1 MDSTMFPFFEGSAIS
16 SDAQRPRG
24 RTGCLSIP
32 QHHFLAPGCPAGG
45 CHVHSESHAARPS
58 GLPASQR
65 KTAHADS
72 PISHCRGVLSQRW
85 SCQALDQPSCSPGRV
100 HPRSPQEGFAGS
112 TMAQPV
118 PVLLWAWC
126 ALTALAG
133 AVRGSFDVSVLPEA
147 PMVAYGGAVWIN
159 CSTTCQDPDVRGSLE
174 TSLTKTDE
182 KIGPGWVAFLLKNI
196 TEWASAP
203 QCYFSCRGRV
213 KVVFAN
219 ISAYRAPERVGLE
232 RLPELE
238 LGRAYNLTCRVLNV
252 APVRHLTVT
261 LRQGGRTLHTETFQN
276 RTRAG
281 PDDVTVTKEITPRRR
296 DHGQEVTCHTALDL
310 TPHEPHLENSSSAVE
325 LKVYALPEEPQ
336 LQISH
341 HIEVGDKATAR
352 CDVTKVFP
360 AAGEARFTL
369 SFGGQRLNFTVTT
382 SNDTATAQGEVR
394 SLSAGERQLTCT
406 VSVGPV
412 SRSAGQSVL
421 VYSLPEPILEITESQ
436 THVNSSVTVTC
447 RSPKAHPPDV
457 LLQLRDAKR
466 VLVRSAPAQP
476 LVDFPLTAGE
486 EDNGREFTCEA
497 RLASANQTVK
507 RTSARLTVV
516 YGPRMDDSGCPREW
530 TWKEGTEQTFSC
542 QAQGNPEPAVEC
554 KKDGVP
560 FSIGVQQQVRRED
573 AGTYHC
579 EAFNSY
585 GYASR
590 DVTVHVEWAARG
602 SFEVSVSP
610 AAPVVAYGES
620 VWINCS
626 TTCPD
631 PDARGSLETSL
642 TKTDHK
648 SGPGWVA
655 FLLKNITE
663 WMSAFQCQFSCRGR
677 VKVVFANISAY
688 RAPERVG
695 LERLPELELGRAYNL
710 TCRVLSVAPVRHL
723 TVTLRQGGRT
733 LHTETFQNRTRAAA
747 DDVTVT
753 QEITPRRWDH
763 GQQATCHAALDLR
776 PRGPLLQSSSSA
788 VELQEAGEFRLTLG
802 RGDQPG
808 AGSSSRT
815 FNGMGVPPAAG
826 SGETRTQAPASS
838 RELGGGRPGSCAA
851 PRRAPSSARDEAP
864 APPIPSPAR
873 RVLSHAAPA
882 APAPGSRALPAP
894 AAAPGAPRYVP
905 GSGPG
910 AMPAG
915 RGCERRAAGRGRDR
929 PTCGVPAT
937 ASSPHPAARAWPAG
951 GPEREPVRPPGRIGG
966 AGSASPARLCGRW
979 WVPVVR
985 GGGVW
990 EPGLLGSL
998 PSSGREVGAT
1008 GPFAISGAAE
1018 EPFNVSV
1025 RPEDSVVEHGGA
1037 IWLNCST
1044 TCQDPGAR
1052 GGLETSLTKAQE
1064 KRGPRWE
1071 ARELV
1076 NIWEWVSAP
1085 QCYFFCYGKVT
1096 RASAHITTY
1105 RAPERVGLERIPEL
1119 ERGRAYNLTCRVLNV
1134 APVRHLTVTLRQ
1146 GGRTLH
1152 TETFQNR
1159 TRAAAD
1165 NVTVT
1170 HEIIPQRQDH
1180 GQEVTC
1186 HSALDLRPLG
1196 QLFQNSSPAV
1206 ELRVFALPEE
1216 PQLQIS
1222 HHIEVGD
1229 KATAR
1234 CDVTK
1239 VFPAAGEARFTLS
1252 FGGQHLNFTVTTSND
1267 TATAQGE
1274 VRSLSAGERQLTCTV
1289 SVGPVSRSA
1298 GQSVL
1303 VYSFPQ
1309 PVLEID
1315 QPRALVNRNVS
1326 LTCCSPPSQPPGT
1339 TLQLRDSERTLA
1351 SGHQPCLQLTLTA
1364 RKGDNGRQF
1373 TCEGN
1378 LALGSHSFVKN
1389 TSAQL
1394 IVLYKPTLDE
1404 SGCPSHQ
1411 TWLEGTQQQLACEAD
1426 GNPTPEVSCRKGSQ
1440 VYNAGSVQNV
1450 TRGHAGVYRCSA
1462 TNVHG
1467 TASRNMTIHVE
1478 CKGRDR
1484 SLWRPWGADGPT
1496 QLGSP
1501 VSGARGFQCLAR
1513 SDAVPANARRVRRRG
1528 SATWLRTGNGTRGLS
1543 PTRGSVSNLAPDK
1556 PSMDELSCPSA
1567 WTWVKGMPQA
1577 FSCDADG
1584 IPAPEVVCTKDGVS
1598 YRLGQGLGLKDP
1610 MGTYQC
1616 NATNPHGSAT
1626 KTVTITLEYKPT
1638 MDESSCPSTRA
1649 WLEGTLH
1656 TLACEADGI
1665 PVPRV
1670 PCAKEGA
1677 ADEFSGERNVSRN
1690 DSGTYWCTAINRH
1703 GSARRAVTVRVEYR
1717 PVVLLLAV
1725 SPSATVP
1732 RGANFNISCRAEGSP
1747 APAYR
1752 WTVPPAPNV
1761 HCSAD
1766 NSTVSVAGADRHN
1779 RGVYVCRVSNAHG
1792 QHLGRLQIQVTDNRL
1807 IVAALTVGVAVL
1819 LLGGAAG
1826 FVYYLKST
1834 ACKKGEYNV
1843 QDAES
1848 SSEATCLG
1856 RDSAVYGIQLTQ
1868 T

>member
-1 MDSTMFPFFEGSAIS
+1 MELGRLGLGSSMLSHGRIVPTTAM
-16 SDAQRPRG
+16 RPQW
-24 RTGCLSIP
+24 L
-32 QHHFLAPGCPAGG
+32 QHPSAGG
-45 CHVHSESHAARPS
+45 SLQWLLLLLVLPGAA
-58 GLPASQR
+58 Q
-65 KTAHADS
+65 DS
-72 PISHCRGVLSQRW
+72 F
-85 SCQALDQPSCSPGRV
+85 
-100 HPRSPQEGFAGS
+100 E
-112 TMAQPV
+112 
-118 PVLLWAWC
+118 
-126 ALTALAG
+126 
-133 AVRGSFDVSVLPEA
+133 VSVSPAA
-147 PMVAYGGAVWIN
+147 PVVAYGGAVWIN
-159 CSTTCQDPDVRGSLE
+159 CSTTCPDPDARGSLE
-174 TSLTKTDE
+174 NTSLTKTDE
-182 KIGPGWVAFLLKNI
+182 KTGPGWVAFLLKNI
-196 TEWASAP
+196 TEWVSAP
-203 QCYFSCRGRV
+203 QCYFTCRGRV
-213 KVVFAN
+213 KVAFAN
-219 ISAYRAPERVGLE
+219 ISAFRAPERVVLE
-232 RLPELE
+232 RIPELE

-261 LRQGGRTLHTETFQN
+261 LRQGGRILHTETFQN
-276 RTRAG
+276 HTRAG
-281 PDDVTVTKEITPRRR
+281 PDNVTVTKEITPQQR
-296 DHGQEVTCHTALDL
+296 DHGQEVTCHAALDL
-310 TPHEPHLENSSSAVE
+310 TPHEPHFENSSSAVE

-336 LQISH
+336 LQIFH
-341 HIEVGDKATAR
+341 HIEVGTKATAR
-352 CDVTKVFP
+352 CEVTKVFP
-360 AAGEARFTL
+360 AAGEAQFNL
-369 SFGGQRLNFTVTT
+369 SFGGQSLNFTVTT
-382 SNDTATAQGEVR
+382 SNDRATAQGEVR

-421 VYSLPEPILEITESQ
+421 VYSLPEPILEITEPQ

-466 VLVRSAPAQP
+466 VLVPSARDQP
-476 LVDFPLTAGE
+476 LVHFPLTAGE

-497 RLASANQTVK
+497 RLASDNQTMK
-507 RTSARLTVV
+507 RTSARLTVL
-516 YGPRMDDSGCPREW
+516 W
-530 TWKEGTEQTFSC
+530 
-542 QAQGNPEPAVEC
+542 
-554 KKDGVP
+554 
-560 FSIGVQQQVRRED
+560 
-573 AGTYHC
+573 
-579 EAFNSY
+579 
-585 GYASR
+585 
-590 DVTVHVEWAARG
+590 
-602 SFEVSVSP
+602 
-610 AAPVVAYGES
+610 
-620 VWINCS
+620 
-626 TTCPD
+626 
-631 PDARGSLETSL
+631 
-642 TKTDHK
+642 
-648 SGPGWVA
+648 
-655 FLLKNITE
+655 
-663 WMSAFQCQFSCRGR
+663 
-677 VKVVFANISAY
+677 
-688 RAPERVG
+688 APERVV

-710 TCRVLSVAPVRHL
+710 TCRVLSVAPIRHL
-723 TVTLRQGGRT
+723 NVTLRQGGRT
-733 LHTETFQNRTRAAA
+733 LHTETFQNRTRVGP

-763 GQQATCHAALDLR
+763 GQEATCHAALDLR

-788 VELQEAGEFRLTLG
+788 VELQEAESPKAKIIASTAIATVLAMPLGIVACYSVEKRSPSGRTLCCG
-802 RGDQPG
+802 CEKPPTSGLVRSCRAHAQQG
-808 AGSSSRT
+808 AG
-815 FNGMGVPPAAG
+815 G
-826 SGETRTQAPASS
+826 SY
-838 RELGGGRPGSCAA
+838 GSCH
-851 PRRAPSSARDEAP
+851 S
-864 APPIPSPAR
+864 
-873 RVLSHAAPA
+873 LN
-882 APAPGSRALPAP
+882 GQ
-894 AAAPGAPRYVP
+894 
-905 GSGPG
+905 
-910 AMPAG
+910 AMGFGDLTP
-915 RGCERRAAGRGRDR
+915 
-929 PTCGVPAT
+929 
-937 ASSPHPAARAWPAG
+937 
-951 GPEREPVRPPGRIGG
+951 
-966 AGSASPARLCGRW
+966 
-979 WVPVVR
+979 
-985 GGGVW
+985 
-990 EPGLLGSL
+990 
-998 PSSGREVGAT
+998 
-1008 GPFAISGAAE
+1008 GAAE
-1018 EPFNVSV
+1018 RPFNMSV
-1025 RPEDSVVEHGGA
+1025 RPEDSVVEHGGS

-1044 TCQDPGAR
+1044 TCQDPDAR
-1052 GGLETSLTKAQE
+1052 SGLETSLTKAQE

-1085 QCYFFCYGKVT
+1085 QCYFFCYGEVT
-1096 RASAHITTY
+1096 RASARITTY
-1105 RAPERVGLERIPEL
+1105 RVPERVVLERLPEL
-1119 ERGRAYNLTCRVLNV
+1119 ELGQAYNLTCRVLNV

-1152 TETFQNR
+1152 TETFQNH

-1216 PQLQIS
+1216 PQLRTS
-1222 HHIEVGD
+1222 LYIEVGT

-1234 CDVTK
+1234 CEVTK
-1239 VFPAAGEARFTLS
+1239 VFPAAGEAQFNLS
-1252 FGGQHLNFTVTTSND
+1252 FGGQSLNFTITTLND

-1326 LTCCSPPSQPPGT
+1326 LTCCSPASQPPGT
-1339 TLQLRDSERTLA
+1339 TLQLRDSERTLE

-1394 IVLYKPTLDE
+1394 IVLYGPEMDDA
-1404 SGCPSHQ
+1404 GCARTRTWVEETEQ
-1411 TWLEGTQQQLACEAD
+1411 TLACLAS
-1426 GNPTPEVSCRKGSQ
+1426 GNPAPAVVCTKEGAPYGVGLQRRVARE
-1440 VYNAGSVQNV
+1440 
-1450 TRGHAGVYRCSA
+1450 HAGTYHCTA
-1462 TNVHG
+1462 TNTHG
-1467 TASRNMTIHVE
+1467 S
-1478 CKGRDR
+1478 
-1484 SLWRPWGADGPT
+1484 
-1496 QLGSP
+1496 
-1501 VSGARGFQCLAR
+1501 
-1513 SDAVPANARRVRRRG
+1513 ARREVTVR
-1528 SATWLRTGNGTRGLS
+1528 
-1543 PTRGSVSNLAPDK
+1543 VEYK

-1598 YRLGQGLGLKDP
+1598 YRPGQGLGLTDP

-1616 NATNPHGSAT
+1616 NATNSHGSAT
-1626 KTVTITLEYKPT
+1626 KTVAITLEYKPT

-1649 WLEGTLH
+1649 WVEGSLH
-1656 TLACEADGI
+1656 TLACEAVGI

-1677 ADEFSGERNVSRN
+1677 AEEFGGERSVSRN
-1690 DSGTYWCTAINRH
+1690 DSGTYWCTATNRH
-1703 GSARRAVTVRVEYR
+1703 GSARRAVTVRVELG
-1717 PVVLLLAV
+1717 PVLPPSA

-1761 HCSAD
+1761 HYSAD

-1792 QHLGRLQIQVTDNRL
+1792 QHLGQLQIQVTDNRL
-1807 IVAALTVGVAVL
+1807 IVAALIAGVAVL
-1819 LLGGAAG
+1819 LLGGTAG
-1826 FVYYLKST
+1826 LVYYLKST

-1848 SSEATCLG
+1848 SSKATCLG
-1856 RDSAVYGIQLTQ
+1856 RDSAVYEIQLMQ

>member
-1 MDSTMFPFFEGSAIS
+1 MTGLWSREAGKPGLRRRPVLGNSGAGARAPALRRAALPPPPETKPPRRQSRARRGASSAM
-16 SDAQRPRG
+16 RPR
-24 RTGCLSIP
+24 
-32 QHHFLAPGCPAGG
+32 
-45 CHVHSESHAARPS
+45 
-58 GLPASQR
+58 
-65 KTAHADS
+65 
-72 PISHCRGVLSQRW
+72 
-85 SCQALDQPSCSPGRV
+85 
-100 HPRSPQEGFAGS
+100 
-112 TMAQPV
+112 
-118 PVLLWAWC
+118 
-126 ALTALAG
+126 
-133 AVRGSFDVSVLPEA
+133 
-147 PMVAYGGAVWIN
+147 
-159 CSTTCQDPDVRGSLE
+159 
-174 TSLTKTDE
+174 
-182 KIGPGWVAFLLKNI
+182 
-196 TEWASAP
+196 
-203 QCYFSCRGRV
+203 
-213 KVVFAN
+213 
-219 ISAYRAPERVGLE
+219 
-232 RLPELE
+232 
-238 LGRAYNLTCRVLNV
+238 
-252 APVRHLTVT
+252 
-261 LRQGGRTLHTETFQN
+261 
-276 RTRAG
+276 
-281 PDDVTVTKEITPRRR
+281 
-296 DHGQEVTCHTALDL
+296 
-310 TPHEPHLENSSSAVE
+310 
-325 LKVYALPEEPQ
+325 
-336 LQISH
+336 
-341 HIEVGDKATAR
+341 
-352 CDVTKVFP
+352 
-360 AAGEARFTL
+360 
-369 SFGGQRLNFTVTT
+369 
-382 SNDTATAQGEVR
+382 
-394 SLSAGERQLTCT
+394 
-406 VSVGPV
+406 
-412 SRSAGQSVL
+412 
-421 VYSLPEPILEITESQ
+421 
-436 THVNSSVTVTC
+436 
-447 RSPKAHPPDV
+447 
-457 LLQLRDAKR
+457 QLR
-466 VLVRSAPAQP
+466 P
-476 LVDFPLTAGE
+476 
-486 EDNGREFTCEA
+486 
-497 RLASANQTVK
+497 
-507 RTSARLTVV
+507 
-516 YGPRMDDSGCPREW
+516 
-530 TWKEGTEQTFSC
+530 
-542 QAQGNPEPAVEC
+542 
-554 KKDGVP
+554 
-560 FSIGVQQQVRRED
+560 
-573 AGTYHC
+573 
-579 EAFNSY
+579 
-585 GYASR
+585 
-590 DVTVHVEWAARG
+590 
-602 SFEVSVSP
+602 
-610 AAPVVAYGES
+610 
-620 VWINCS
+620 
-626 TTCPD
+626 
-631 PDARGSLETSL
+631 
-642 TKTDHK
+642 
-648 SGPGWVA
+648 
-655 FLLKNITE
+655 
-663 WMSAFQCQFSCRGR
+663 
-677 VKVVFANISAY
+677 
-688 RAPERVG
+688 
-695 LERLPELELGRAYNL
+695 
-710 TCRVLSVAPVRHL
+710 
-723 TVTLRQGGRT
+723 
-733 LHTETFQNRTRAAA
+733 
-747 DDVTVT
+747 
-753 QEITPRRWDH
+753 
-763 GQQATCHAALDLR
+763 
-776 PRGPLLQSSSSA
+776 
-788 VELQEAGEFRLTLG
+788 
-802 RGDQPG
+802 
-808 AGSSSRT
+808 
-815 FNGMGVPPAAG
+815 
-826 SGETRTQAPASS
+826 
-838 RELGGGRPGSCAA
+838 
-851 PRRAPSSARDEAP
+851 
-864 APPIPSPAR
+864 
-873 RVLSHAAPA
+873 
-882 APAPGSRALPAP
+882 PAPGRCLPLLLLLALP
-894 AAAPGAPRYVP
+894 
-905 GSGPG
+905 
-910 AMPAG
+910 
-915 RGCERRAAGRGRDR
+915 
-929 PTCGVPAT
+929 
-937 ASSPHPAARAWPAG
+937 
-951 GPEREPVRPPGRIGG
+951 
-966 AGSASPARLCGRW
+966 
-979 WVPVVR
+979 
-985 GGGVW
+985 
-990 EPGLLGSL
+990 
-998 PSSGREVGAT
+998 
-1008 GPFAISGAAE
+1008 GAAE

-1478 CKGRDR
+1478 Y
-1484 SLWRPWGADGPT
+1484 
-1496 QLGSP
+1496 
-1501 VSGARGFQCLAR
+1501 
-1513 SDAVPANARRVRRRG
+1513 
-1528 SATWLRTGNGTRGLS
+1528 
-1543 PTRGSVSNLAPDK
+1543 K

>member
-1 MDSTMFPFFEGSAIS
+1 MGPGLSWPGSACAPS
-16 SDAQRPRG
+16 PHFQLQRLSPHRPAPPR
-24 RTGCLSIP
+24 
-32 QHHFLAPGCPAGG
+32 
-45 CHVHSESHAARPS
+45 
-58 GLPASQR
+58 
-65 KTAHADS
+65 
-72 PISHCRGVLSQRW
+72 
-85 SCQALDQPSCSPGRV
+85 SPGRPGKTPV
-100 HPRSPQEGFAGS
+100 GFSGLGPGPTVLTENPSPAPPAPALSVPLSSAMRPQWLKHPSPGGS
-112 TMAQPV
+112 LTWLLLLLVLPGAAQ
-118 PVLLWAWC
+118 
-126 ALTALAG
+126 
-133 AVRGSFDVSVLPEA
+133 GSFEVSVSPAA
-147 PMVAYGGAVWIN
+147 PVVAYGGAVWIN
-159 CSTTCQDPDVRGSLE
+159 CSTTCPDPDARGNLE
-174 TSLTKTDE
+174 TSLTKTNE
-182 KIGPGWVAFLLKNI
+182 KTGPGWVAFLLKNI
-196 TEWASAP
+196 TEWVSAP
-203 QCYFSCRGRV
+203 QCQFTCRGRV
-213 KVVFAN
+213 KVAFAN
-219 ISAYRAPERVGLE
+219 ISTFRAPERVVLE

-238 LGRAYNLTCRVLNV
+238 LGRAYSLTCRVLSV
-252 APVRHLTVT
+252 APVRHLNVT
-261 LRQGGRTLHTETFQN
+261 LRKGGRTLHTETFQN

-281 PDDVTVTKEITPRRR
+281 PDDVTVT
-296 DHGQEVTCHTALDL
+296 
-310 TPHEPHLENSSSAVE
+310 
-325 LKVYALPEEPQ
+325 
-336 LQISH
+336 
-341 HIEVGDKATAR
+341 
-352 CDVTKVFP
+352 
-360 AAGEARFTL
+360 
-369 SFGGQRLNFTVTT
+369 
-382 SNDTATAQGEVR
+382 
-394 SLSAGERQLTCT
+394 
-406 VSVGPV
+406 
-412 SRSAGQSVL
+412 
-421 VYSLPEPILEITESQ
+421 
-436 THVNSSVTVTC
+436 
-447 RSPKAHPPDV
+447 
-457 LLQLRDAKR
+457 
-466 VLVRSAPAQP
+466 
-476 LVDFPLTAGE
+476 
-486 EDNGREFTCEA
+486 
-497 RLASANQTVK
+497 
-507 RTSARLTVV
+507 
-516 YGPRMDDSGCPREW
+516 
-530 TWKEGTEQTFSC
+530 
-542 QAQGNPEPAVEC
+542 
-554 KKDGVP
+554 
-560 FSIGVQQQVRRED
+560 
-573 AGTYHC
+573 
-579 EAFNSY
+579 
-585 GYASR
+585 
-590 DVTVHVEWAARG
+590 
-602 SFEVSVSP
+602 
-610 AAPVVAYGES
+610 
-620 VWINCS
+620 
-626 TTCPD
+626 
-631 PDARGSLETSL
+631 
-642 TKTDHK
+642 
-648 SGPGWVA
+648 
-655 FLLKNITE
+655 
-663 WMSAFQCQFSCRGR
+663 
-677 VKVVFANISAY
+677 
-688 RAPERVG
+688 
-695 LERLPELELGRAYNL
+695 
-710 TCRVLSVAPVRHL
+710 
-723 TVTLRQGGRT
+723 
-733 LHTETFQNRTRAAA
+733 
-747 DDVTVT
+747 

-763 GQQATCHAALDLR
+763 GQEATCHAALDLR

-802 RGDQPG
+802 RRTLGQSPSCEQPVCRTHSSP
-808 AGSSSRT
+808 GSTFLGLTSEHSASSAPPVT
-815 FNGMGVPPAAG
+815 PPA
-826 SGETRTQAPASS
+826 S
-838 RELGGGRPGSCAA
+838 RGQELSHPSTPLPMLEEATWRRPGLGNGRPGSCAA
-851 PRRAPSSARDEAP
+851 PRRAPSSARDQAP

-910 AMPAG
+910 ARPAG

-929 PTCGVPAT
+929 PTGGVPAT
-937 ASSPHPAARAWPAG
+937 ASSPHPAVRAWPAG
-951 GPEREPVRPPGRIGG
+951 APRGSQSGR
-966 AGSASPARLCGRW
+966 
-979 WVPVVR
+979 R
-985 GGGVW
+985 GGSG
-990 EPGLLGSL
+990 GLV
-998 PSSGREVGAT
+998 RR
-1008 GPFAISGAAE
+1008 AAE
-1018 EPFNVSV
+1018 RPFNVSV
-1025 RPEDSVVEHGGA
+1025 WPEDSVVEHGGS
-1037 IWLNCST
+1037 IWINCST

-1085 QCYFFCYGKVT
+1085 QCYFFCYGEVT

-1105 RAPERVGLERIPEL
+1105 RAPERVVLERLPEL
-1119 ERGRAYNLTCRVLNV
+1119 ELGRAHNLTCRVLNV

-1170 HEIIPQRQDH
+1170 HKIIPQRRDH

-1216 PQLQIS
+1216 PQLQIF
-1222 HHIEVGD
+1222 HHIEVGT

-1234 CDVTK
+1234 CEVTQ

-1252 FGGQHLNFTVTTSND
+1252 FGGQSLNFTVTTSND

-1274 VRSLSAGERQLTCTV
+1274 VRSLSAGERRLTCTV

-1326 LTCCSPPSQPPGT
+1326 LTCCSPASQPPGT

-1351 SGHQPCLQLTLTA
+1351 SGHQPCLQLMLTA

-1404 SGCPSHQ
+1404 SGCPGHQ

-1426 GNPTPEVSCRKGSQ
+1426 GNPTPEVSCHKGSQ
-1440 VYNAGSVQNV
+1440 VYDTGSVQNV

-1462 TNVHG
+1462 TNAHG
-1467 TASRNMTIHVE
+1467 TAGRNVTIHVE
-1478 CKGRDR
+1478 Y
-1484 SLWRPWGADGPT
+1484 GPEMDDA
-1496 QLGSP
+1496 GC
-1501 VSGARGFQCLAR
+1501 ARTRTWVEETEQTLACLAWGNPAP
-1513 SDAVPANARRVRRRG
+1513 AVACTKDGASYGMGVQRRVAREHAGTYHCTATNTHGSARREVTVR
-1528 SATWLRTGNGTRGLS
+1528 
-1543 PTRGSVSNLAPDK
+1543 VEYK

-1598 YRLGQGLGLKDP
+1598 YRLGQRQGLTDP

-1670 PCAKEGA
+1670 SCAKEGA
-1677 ADEFSGERNVSRN
+1677 AEEFGGERNVSRN
-1690 DSGTYWCTAINRH
+1690 DSGTYWCTAVNRY

-1717 PVVLLLAV
+1717 PVVLLLDV
-1725 SPSATVP
+1725 SPSATIP

-1807 IVAALTVGVAVL
+1807 IVAALIAGVAVL
-1819 LLGGAAG
+1819 LLGGTAG
-1826 FVYYLKST
+1826 LVYYLKST

-1848 SSEATCLG
+1848 SSKATCLG

>member
-1 MDSTMFPFFEGSAIS
+1 M
-16 SDAQRPRG
+16 RPR
-24 RTGCLSIP
+24 R
-32 QHHFLAPGCPAGG
+32 
-45 CHVHSESHAARPS
+45 
-58 GLPASQR
+58 
-65 KTAHADS
+65 
-72 PISHCRGVLSQRW
+72 
-85 SCQALDQPSCSPGRV
+85 
-100 HPRSPQEGFAGS
+100 
-112 TMAQPV
+112 
-118 PVLLWAWC
+118 
-126 ALTALAG
+126 
-133 AVRGSFDVSVLPEA
+133 
-147 PMVAYGGAVWIN
+147 
-159 CSTTCQDPDVRGSLE
+159 
-174 TSLTKTDE
+174 
-182 KIGPGWVAFLLKNI
+182 
-196 TEWASAP
+196 
-203 QCYFSCRGRV
+203 
-213 KVVFAN
+213 
-219 ISAYRAPERVGLE
+219 
-232 RLPELE
+232 
-238 LGRAYNLTCRVLNV
+238 
-252 APVRHLTVT
+252 
-261 LRQGGRTLHTETFQN
+261 
-276 RTRAG
+276 
-281 PDDVTVTKEITPRRR
+281 
-296 DHGQEVTCHTALDL
+296 
-310 TPHEPHLENSSSAVE
+310 
-325 LKVYALPEEPQ
+325 
-336 LQISH
+336 
-341 HIEVGDKATAR
+341 
-352 CDVTKVFP
+352 
-360 AAGEARFTL
+360 
-369 SFGGQRLNFTVTT
+369 
-382 SNDTATAQGEVR
+382 
-394 SLSAGERQLTCT
+394 
-406 VSVGPV
+406 
-412 SRSAGQSVL
+412 
-421 VYSLPEPILEITESQ
+421 
-436 THVNSSVTVTC
+436 
-447 RSPKAHPPDV
+447 
-457 LLQLRDAKR
+457 
-466 VLVRSAPAQP
+466 
-476 LVDFPLTAGE
+476 
-486 EDNGREFTCEA
+486 
-497 RLASANQTVK
+497 
-507 RTSARLTVV
+507 
-516 YGPRMDDSGCPREW
+516 
-530 TWKEGTEQTFSC
+530 
-542 QAQGNPEPAVEC
+542 
-554 KKDGVP
+554 
-560 FSIGVQQQVRRED
+560 
-573 AGTYHC
+573 
-579 EAFNSY
+579 
-585 GYASR
+585 
-590 DVTVHVEWAARG
+590 
-602 SFEVSVSP
+602 
-610 AAPVVAYGES
+610 
-620 VWINCS
+620 
-626 TTCPD
+626 
-631 PDARGSLETSL
+631 
-642 TKTDHK
+642 
-648 SGPGWVA
+648 
-655 FLLKNITE
+655 
-663 WMSAFQCQFSCRGR
+663 
-677 VKVVFANISAY
+677 
-688 RAPERVG
+688 
-695 LERLPELELGRAYNL
+695 
-710 TCRVLSVAPVRHL
+710 
-723 TVTLRQGGRT
+723 
-733 LHTETFQNRTRAAA
+733 
-747 DDVTVT
+747 
-753 QEITPRRWDH
+753 
-763 GQQATCHAALDLR
+763 LR
-776 PRGPLLQSSSSA
+776 P
-788 VELQEAGEFRLTLG
+788 
-802 RGDQPG
+802 
-808 AGSSSRT
+808 
-815 FNGMGVPPAAG
+815 
-826 SGETRTQAPASS
+826 
-838 RELGGGRPGSCAA
+838 
-851 PRRAPSSARDEAP
+851 
-864 APPIPSPAR
+864 
-873 RVLSHAAPA
+873 
-882 APAPGSRALPAP
+882 PAPGRCLPLLLLLALP
-894 AAAPGAPRYVP
+894 
-905 GSGPG
+905 
-910 AMPAG
+910 
-915 RGCERRAAGRGRDR
+915 
-929 PTCGVPAT
+929 
-937 ASSPHPAARAWPAG
+937 
-951 GPEREPVRPPGRIGG
+951 
-966 AGSASPARLCGRW
+966 
-979 WVPVVR
+979 
-985 GGGVW
+985 
-990 EPGLLGSL
+990 
-998 PSSGREVGAT
+998 
-1008 GPFAISGAAE
+1008 GAAE

-1105 RAPERVGLERIPEL
+1105 RVPERVGLERIPEL

-1196 QLFQNSSPAV
+1196 QLFQNSSSAV

-1252 FGGQHLNFTVTTSND
+1252 FGGERLNFTVTTSND

-1326 LTCCSPPSQPPGT
+1326 LTCCSPASQPPGT

-1426 GNPTPEVSCRKGSQ
+1426 GNPTPEVSCRKDSQ
-1440 VYNAGSVQNV
+1440 VYDAGSVQNV

-1467 TASRNMTIHVE
+1467 TAGRNVTIHVE
-1478 CKGRDR
+1478 YGPEMDNAGCARTQTWVEETEQ
-1484 SLWRPWGADGPT
+1484 SLA
-1496 QLGSP
+1496 
-1501 VSGARGFQCLAR
+1501 CLAWGNPAP
-1513 SDAVPANARRVRRRG
+1513 AVVCTKDGAPYGVGVQRRVAREHAGTYHCTAANTHG
-1528 SATWLRTGNGTRGLS
+1528 SAHREVTVR
-1543 PTRGSVSNLAPDK
+1543 VEYK

-1819 LLGGAAG
+1819 LLGGTAG
-1826 FVYYLKST
+1826 LVYYLKST

-1848 SSEATCLG
+1848 SSKATCLG
-1856 RDSAVYGIQLTQ
+1856 RDSAVYGIQLMQ

>member
-579 EAFNSY
+579 KAFNSY

-688 RAPERVG
+688 R
-695 LERLPELELGRAYNL
+695 
-710 TCRVLSVAPVRHL
+710 
-723 TVTLRQGGRT
+723 
-733 LHTETFQNRTRAAA
+733 
-747 DDVTVT
+747 
-753 QEITPRRWDH
+753 
-763 GQQATCHAALDLR
+763 
-776 PRGPLLQSSSSA
+776 
-788 VELQEAGEFRLTLG
+788 
-802 RGDQPG
+802 
-808 AGSSSRT
+808 
-815 FNGMGVPPAAG
+815 
-826 SGETRTQAPASS
+826 
-838 RELGGGRPGSCAA
+838 
-851 PRRAPSSARDEAP
+851 
-864 APPIPSPAR
+864 
-873 RVLSHAAPA
+873 
-882 APAPGSRALPAP
+882 
-894 AAAPGAPRYVP
+894 
-905 GSGPG
+905 
-910 AMPAG
+910 
-915 RGCERRAAGRGRDR
+915 
-929 PTCGVPAT
+929 
-937 ASSPHPAARAWPAG
+937 
-951 GPEREPVRPPGRIGG
+951 
-966 AGSASPARLCGRW
+966 
-979 WVPVVR
+979 
-985 GGGVW
+985 
-990 EPGLLGSL
+990 
-998 PSSGREVGAT
+998 
-1008 GPFAISGAAE
+1008 AAE

-1426 GNPTPEVSCRKGSQ
+1426 GNPTPEVSCHKGSQ

>member
-1 MDSTMFPFFEGSAIS
+1 
-16 SDAQRPRG
+16 
-24 RTGCLSIP
+24 
-32 QHHFLAPGCPAGG
+32 
-45 CHVHSESHAARPS
+45 
-58 GLPASQR
+58 
-65 KTAHADS
+65 
-72 PISHCRGVLSQRW
+72 
-85 SCQALDQPSCSPGRV
+85 
-100 HPRSPQEGFAGS
+100 
-112 TMAQPV
+112 MAQPV

-159 CSTTCQDPDVRGSLE
+159 CSTTCQDPDARGSLE

-281 PDDVTVTKEITPRRR
+281 PDDVTVTKEITPQQR

-447 RSPKAHPPDV
+447 RSPEAHPPDV

-497 RLASANQTVK
+497 RLASANQTMK
-507 RTSARLTVV
+507 RTSARLTVL

-542 QAQGNPEPAVEC
+542 QAQGNPEPAMMC

-602 SFEVSVSP
+602 SFEVSVLP
-610 AAPVVAYGES
+610 AAPVVAYGGA

-631 PDARGSLETSL
+631 PDVRGSLETSL
-642 TKTDHK
+642 TKTNHK
-648 SGPGWVA
+648 NGPGWVA

-663 WMSAFQCQFSCRGR
+663 WMSAFQCQFTCRGR
-677 VKVVFANISAY
+677 VKMVFANISAY

-710 TCRVLSVAPVRHL
+710 TCRVLNVAPVRHL

-802 RGDQPG
+802 RGDQPVLLFFLRIQTHMAAPLKPVTKLSDWATTWQMKFNVDKCQVTHTGKNNPNYTYNVMG
-808 AGSSSRT
+808 ANLATTNQEKDLGVIMDSSLKTSMQCAEAVKKANRMLGIIKKGIENKT
-815 FNGMGVPPAAG
+815 ENILLPLYKSMEHPHLEYCVQMWSPLLHTPPCPLPLPSLPIAHRNLHARVTPPASRG
-826 SGETRTQAPASS
+826 QELSQPSAPLPMLEEAAWCQSS
-838 RELGGGRPGSCAA
+838 PEP
-851 PRRAPSSARDEAP
+851 PS
-864 APPIPSPAR
+864 
-873 RVLSHAAPA
+873 
-882 APAPGSRALPAP
+882 SRALGTPGPAFP
-894 AAAPGAPRYVP
+894 EHPHAGVRAGALRRAGVPVGLARGAPFADGLRTRVRDQH
-905 GSGPG
+905 SARTGP
-910 AMPAG
+910 
-915 RGCERRAAGRGRDR
+915 RAA
-929 PTCGVPAT
+929 VL
-937 ASSPHPAARAWPAG
+937 
-951 GPEREPVRPPGRIGG
+951 
-966 AGSASPARLCGRW
+966 RLLSC
-979 WVPVVR
+979 
-985 GGGVW
+985 
-990 EPGLLGSL
+990 
-998 PSSGREVGAT
+998 AT

-1105 RAPERVGLERIPEL
+1105 RVPERVGLERIPEL
-1119 ERGRAYNLTCRVLNV
+1119 ELGRAYNLTCRVLNV

-1196 QLFQNSSPAV
+1196 QLFQNSSSAV

-1252 FGGQHLNFTVTTSND
+1252 FGGQRLNFTVTTSND

-1326 LTCCSPPSQPPGT
+1326 LTCCSPASQPPGT

-1426 GNPTPEVSCRKGSQ
+1426 GNPTPEVSCRKDSQ
-1440 VYNAGSVQNV
+1440 VYDAGSVQNV

-1467 TASRNMTIHVE
+1467 MAGRNVTIHVE
-1478 CKGRDR
+1478 YGPEMDNAGCARTR
-1484 SLWRPWGADGPT
+1484 TWVEETEQSLA
-1496 QLGSP
+1496 
-1501 VSGARGFQCLAR
+1501 CLAWGNPAP
-1513 SDAVPANARRVRRRG
+1513 AVVCTKDGAPYGVGVQRRVAREHAGTYHCTAANTHGSARREVTVR
-1528 SATWLRTGNGTRGLS
+1528 
-1543 PTRGSVSNLAPDK
+1543 VEYK

-1567 WTWVKGMPQA
+1567 WTWVKGMPQV

-1819 LLGGAAG
+1819 LLGGTAG
-1826 FVYYLKST
+1826 LVYYLKST

-1848 SSEATCLG
+1848 SSKATCLG
-1856 RDSAVYGIQLTQ
+1856 LDSAVYGIQLMQ

>member
-1 MDSTMFPFFEGSAIS
+1 
-16 SDAQRPRG
+16 
-24 RTGCLSIP
+24 
-32 QHHFLAPGCPAGG
+32 
-45 CHVHSESHAARPS
+45 
-58 GLPASQR
+58 
-65 KTAHADS
+65 
-72 PISHCRGVLSQRW
+72 
-85 SCQALDQPSCSPGRV
+85 
-100 HPRSPQEGFAGS
+100 
-112 TMAQPV
+112 MAQPV

-219 ISAYRAPERVGLE
+219 ISTYRAPERVGLE

-238 LGRAYNLTCRVLNV
+238 LGRAYSLTCRVLNV

-281 PDDVTVTKEITPRRR
+281 PDDVTVTKEITPQQG

-394 SLSAGERQLTCT
+394 PLSAGERQLTCT

-436 THVNSSVTVTC
+436 IHVNSSVIVTC
-447 RSPKAHPPDV
+447 LSPEAHPPDV

-476 LVDFPLTAGE
+476 LLDFPLTAGE

-507 RTSARLTVV
+507 RTSARLTVL

-542 QAQGNPEPAVEC
+542 QAQGNPEPAVVC

-579 EAFNSY
+579 KAFNSY

-590 DVTVHVEWAARG
+590 DVTVHVEWAAQG
-602 SFEVSVSP
+602 SFEVSVLP

-620 VWINCS
+620 IWINCS

-642 TKTDHK
+642 TKTNHK
-648 SGPGWVA
+648 NGPGWVA

-663 WMSAFQCQFSCRGR
+663 WMSAFQCQFTCRGR

-733 LHTETFQNRTRAAA
+733 LHTETFQNRTRAGP

-808 AGSSSRT
+808 RFPIEQTAELSQAVGTVRCQATSL
-815 FNGMGVPPAAG
+815 
-826 SGETRTQAPASS
+826 TQESTES
-838 RELGGGRPGSCAA
+838 VGR
-851 PRRAPSSARDEAP
+851 
-864 APPIPSPAR
+864 
-873 RVLSHAAPA
+873 
-882 APAPGSRALPAP
+882 GSRAAQGRSHASSSCCQVLPGFPSDPFSELPPLLLIVHKSGKEQPSAGSQSRAQPFPVTPPASRGQELSQPSAP
-894 AAAPGAPRYVP
+894 LPMLEEAAWCQSSPEPPSSRALGTPGPAFPEHPHAGVRAGALRRAGVPVGLARGAPFADGLCTRVRDQH
-905 GSGPG
+905 SARTGP
-910 AMPAG
+910 
-915 RGCERRAAGRGRDR
+915 RAA
-929 PTCGVPAT
+929 VL
-937 ASSPHPAARAWPAG
+937 
-951 GPEREPVRPPGRIGG
+951 
-966 AGSASPARLCGRW
+966 RLLSC
-979 WVPVVR
+979 
-985 GGGVW
+985 
-990 EPGLLGSL
+990 
-998 PSSGREVGAT
+998 AT

-1105 RAPERVGLERIPEL
+1105 RAPERVGLERLPEL
-1119 ERGRAYNLTCRVLNV
+1119 ELGRAYNLTCRVLNV

-1252 FGGQHLNFTVTTSND
+1252 FGGQRLNFTVTTSND

-1274 VRSLSAGERQLTCTV
+1274 VRPLSAGERQLTCTV

-1326 LTCCSPPSQPPGT
+1326 LTCCSPASQPPGT

-1426 GNPTPEVSCRKGSQ
+1426 GNPMPEVSCHKGSQ
-1440 VYNAGSVQNV
+1440 VYDAGSVQNV
-1450 TRGHAGVYRCSA
+1450 TRGHAGVYCCSA

-1467 TASRNMTIHVE
+1467 TAGRNVTIHVE
-1478 CKGRDR
+1478 YGPEMDNAGCARTR
-1484 SLWRPWGADGPT
+1484 TWVEETEQSLA
-1496 QLGSP
+1496 
-1501 VSGARGFQCLAR
+1501 CLAWGNPAP
-1513 SDAVPANARRVRRRG
+1513 AVVCTKDGAPYGVGVQRRVAREHAGTYHCTAANTHGSARREVTIR
-1528 SATWLRTGNGTRGLS
+1528 
-1543 PTRGSVSNLAPDK
+1543 VEYK

-1598 YRLGQGLGLKDP
+1598 YRLGQGLGLTDP

-1792 QHLGRLQIQVTDNRL
+1792 QHLGQLQIQVTDNRL

-1819 LLGGAAG
+1819 LLGGTAG
-1826 FVYYLKST
+1826 LVYYLKST

-1848 SSEATCLG
+1848 SSKATCLG
-1856 RDSAVYGIQLTQ
+1856 RDSAVYGIQLMQ

>member
-1 MDSTMFPFFEGSAIS
+1 
-16 SDAQRPRG
+16 
-24 RTGCLSIP
+24 
-32 QHHFLAPGCPAGG
+32 
-45 CHVHSESHAARPS
+45 
-58 GLPASQR
+58 
-65 KTAHADS
+65 
-72 PISHCRGVLSQRW
+72 
-85 SCQALDQPSCSPGRV
+85 
-100 HPRSPQEGFAGS
+100 
-112 TMAQPV
+112 MAQPV

-219 ISAYRAPERVGLE
+219 ISTYRAPERVVLE

-238 LGRAYNLTCRVLNV
+238 LGRAYSLTCRVLNV

-281 PDDVTVTKEITPRRR
+281 PDDVTVTKEITPQQG

-382 SNDTATAQGEVR
+382 SNDMATAQGEVR
-394 SLSAGERQLTCT
+394 PLSAGERQLTCT

-436 THVNSSVTVTC
+436 IHVNSSVIVTC
-447 RSPKAHPPDV
+447 LSPEAHPPDV

-476 LVDFPLTAGE
+476 LLDFPLTAGE

-507 RTSARLTVV
+507 RTSARLTVL

-542 QAQGNPEPAVEC
+542 QAQGNPEPAVVC

-579 EAFNSY
+579 KAFNSY

-590 DVTVHVEWAARG
+590 DVTIHVEWAAQG
-602 SFEVSVSP
+602 SFEVSVLP

-620 VWINCS
+620 IWINCS

-642 TKTDHK
+642 TKTNHK
-648 SGPGWVA
+648 NGPGWVA

-663 WMSAFQCQFSCRGR
+663 WMSAFQCQFTCRGR

-688 RAPERVG
+688 R
-695 LERLPELELGRAYNL
+695 
-710 TCRVLSVAPVRHL
+710 
-723 TVTLRQGGRT
+723 
-733 LHTETFQNRTRAAA
+733 
-747 DDVTVT
+747 
-753 QEITPRRWDH
+753 
-763 GQQATCHAALDLR
+763 
-776 PRGPLLQSSSSA
+776 
-788 VELQEAGEFRLTLG
+788 
-802 RGDQPG
+802 
-808 AGSSSRT
+808 
-815 FNGMGVPPAAG
+815 
-826 SGETRTQAPASS
+826 
-838 RELGGGRPGSCAA
+838 
-851 PRRAPSSARDEAP
+851 
-864 APPIPSPAR
+864 
-873 RVLSHAAPA
+873 
-882 APAPGSRALPAP
+882 
-894 AAAPGAPRYVP
+894 
-905 GSGPG
+905 
-910 AMPAG
+910 
-915 RGCERRAAGRGRDR
+915 
-929 PTCGVPAT
+929 
-937 ASSPHPAARAWPAG
+937 
-951 GPEREPVRPPGRIGG
+951 
-966 AGSASPARLCGRW
+966 
-979 WVPVVR
+979 
-985 GGGVW
+985 
-990 EPGLLGSL
+990 
-998 PSSGREVGAT
+998 
-1008 GPFAISGAAE
+1008 AAE

-1025 RPEDSVVEHGGA
+1025 RPEDSVVEHGGT

-1064 KRGPRWE
+1064 KRGPWWE

-1105 RAPERVGLERIPEL
+1105 RAPERVGLERLPEL
-1119 ERGRAYNLTCRVLNV
+1119 ELGRAYNLTCRVLNV

-1206 ELRVFALPEE
+1206 ELRVF
-1216 PQLQIS
+1216 
-1222 HHIEVGD
+1222 G
-1229 KATAR
+1229 
-1234 CDVTK
+1234 
-1239 VFPAAGEARFTLS
+1239 
-1252 FGGQHLNFTVTTSND
+1252 
-1267 TATAQGE
+1267 
-1274 VRSLSAGERQLTCTV
+1274 
-1289 SVGPVSRSA
+1289 
-1298 GQSVL
+1298 
-1303 VYSFPQ
+1303 FPQ

-1326 LTCCSPPSQPPGT
+1326 LTCCSPASQPPGT

-1351 SGHQPCLQLTLTA
+1351 SGHQPLPAAHADGPQ
-1364 RKGDNGRQF
+1364 GRQR
-1373 TCEGN
+1373 EAVHVRREPRPGQPIP
-1378 LALGSHSFVKN
+1378 SH
-1389 TSAQL
+1389 
-1394 IVLYKPTLDE
+1394 KPTLDE

-1426 GNPTPEVSCRKGSQ
+1426 GNPTPEVSCHKGSQ
-1440 VYNAGSVQNV
+1440 VYDAGSVQNV

-1467 TASRNMTIHVE
+1467 TA
-1478 CKGRDR
+1478 GR
-1484 SLWRPWGADGPT
+1484 T
-1496 QLGSP
+1496 
-1501 VSGARGFQCLAR
+1501 
-1513 SDAVPANARRVRRRG
+1513 
-1528 SATWLRTGNGTRGLS
+1528 
-1543 PTRGSVSNLAPDK
+1543 
-1556 PSMDELSCPSA
+1556 
-1567 WTWVKGMPQA
+1567 
-1577 FSCDADG
+1577 
-1584 IPAPEVVCTKDGVS
+1584 
-1598 YRLGQGLGLKDP
+1598 
-1610 MGTYQC
+1610 
-1616 NATNPHGSAT
+1616 
-1626 KTVTITLEYKPT
+1626 
-1638 MDESSCPSTRA
+1638 
-1649 WLEGTLH
+1649 
-1656 TLACEADGI
+1656 
-1665 PVPRV
+1665 
-1670 PCAKEGA
+1670 
-1677 ADEFSGERNVSRN
+1677 
-1690 DSGTYWCTAINRH
+1690 
-1703 GSARRAVTVRVEYR
+1703 
-1717 PVVLLLAV
+1717 
-1725 SPSATVP
+1725 
-1732 RGANFNISCRAEGSP
+1732 
-1747 APAYR
+1747 
-1752 WTVPPAPNV
+1752 
-1761 HCSAD
+1761 
-1766 NSTVSVAGADRHN
+1766 
-1779 RGVYVCRVSNAHG
+1779 
-1792 QHLGRLQIQVTDNRL
+1792 
-1807 IVAALTVGVAVL
+1807 
-1819 LLGGAAG
+1819 
-1826 FVYYLKST
+1826 
-1834 ACKKGEYNV
+1834 
-1843 QDAES
+1843 
-1848 SSEATCLG
+1848 
-1856 RDSAVYGIQLTQ
+1856 
-1868 T
+1868 